1 MSVPLPQ
8 TVRRTSMSVPP
19 NPHYPNPHPPHF
31 TRPPSTRR
39 MRRSASWDLFD
50 DTTMT
55 FGEHLEVLRVHVF
68 RAVLGLVITVVA
80 SLFFGDTI
88 FFWLR
93 QPVEQALR
101 DRGIENVELD
111 MPKES
116 FYEYLK
122 KLVSGTTKKTDTPP
136 PPPPEELKKDQLRVR
151 IDRSE
156 LLKALG
162 LPPET
167 KTPPVDP
174 QQPLPDDPPP
184 PTAPADNSV
193 DIIIT
198 APEFAQLQRVIEDTS
213 RITSFKPEEGF
224 MVYMKVCFFSG
235 LFIAAPWVF
244 YQLWLFVAAGLYPHE
259 RRYVYLYLPLSVM
272 LFIAGALGGFFFAF
286 PLMLDFL
293 IGFSDWMGVTVQ
305 PRLSEYISTAMLMP
319 LLFGVS
325 FQLPLVML
333 FLERIGVCTEQTYRD
348 NWRIAVLAISV
359 ASMVLTTSPDPWSM
373 LLMMVPLLFLYV
385 LGIFLCRFRLSG
397 PASPIQ

>member
-1 MSVPLPQ
+1 
-8 TVRRTSMSVPP
+8 
-19 NPHYPNPHPPHF
+19 
-31 TRPPSTRR
+31 

-122 KLVSGTTKKTDTPP
+122 KLLSGTTKTPETPP
-136 PPPPEELKKDQLRVR
+136 PPPPEQLKKDQLRVR
-151 IDRSE
+151 IDRTE

-167 KTPPVDP
+167 KSPANEVAPQSDP
-174 QQPLPDDPPP
+174 
-184 PTAPADNSV
+184 ASNSV
-193 DIIIT
+193 DIVIT

-235 LFIAAPWVF
+235 LFLAAPWVF

-259 RRYVYLYLPLSVM
+259 RRYVYLYLPLSVV

-333 FLERIGVCTEQTYRD
+333 FLERIGICTEQTYRE

-373 LLMMVPLLFLYV
+373 LLMMFPLLFLYV
-385 LGIFLCRFRLSG
+385 LGIFLCRFRLGG
-397 PASPIQ
+397 PASPIR